1 MKRIFTI
8 LVCALVV
15 IGATSCGNGNSSKK
29 DKGEITSKDMKALEK
44 LNKQV
49 KQTVQIKGNE
59 VIQTTKAFGNTD
71 SKVYTFD
78 GDKCVGMRQILEY
91 TDQKMAQE
99 LYEMAKEIHSNVKI
113 DGKTVSFDLAP
124 NLYEWQTEGKDKKQL
139 RDLLQAEIDESK

>member
-15 IGATSCGNGNSSKK
+15 IGATSCGNRNASKQE
-29 DKGEITSKDMKALEK
+29 GEITSKELKALEK

-59 VIQTTKAFGNTD
+59 VIHTTKAFGNTD

-78 GDKCVGMRQILEY
+78 GDKCVGMRQIMEY

-99 LYEMAKEIHSNVKI
+99 LYELAKDIHSNVKI
-113 DGKTVSFDLAP
+113 DGKTVSFELAP
-124 NLYEWQTEGKDKKQL
+124 NLFEWQTEGKDKKQL